1 MGVVYR
7 ARRSDQQFERVA
19 AIKLLNNPLAS
30 DDARRRFFA
39 ERQILA
45 DLNHPNIAQLLD
57 GGTTEE
63 GIPYLVMEF
72 IDGQPIDAY
81 CRDAD
86 LSIAARLR
94 LFIRVCDA
102 VQYAHQHLI
111 VHRDIKASNILV
123 AQDGIPKL
131 LDFGIAKLLEGG
143 SAGACPPISPWPMRA
158 CSRHAMRVRNRYV
171 VLRSPRPATSTVSAC
186 CCMNC

>member
-7 ARRSDQQFERVA
+7 ARRSDQQFERDV

-45 DLNHPNIAQLLD
+45 DLNHPNVAQLLD

-72 IDGQPIDAY
+72 IDGQPIDEY
-81 CRDAD
+81 CRGGG
-86 LSIAARLR
+86 
-94 LFIRVCDA
+94 RVAGGDGCGCSC
-102 VQYAHQHLI
+102 
-111 VHRDIKASNILV
+111 AS
-123 AQDGIPKL
+123 AMP
-131 LDFGIAKLLEGG
+131 
-143 SAGACPPISPWPMRA
+143 
-158 CSRHAMRVRNRYV
+158 CSTR
-171 VLRSPRPATSTVSAC
+171 TST
-186 CCMNC
+186 